1 MKAFLRAAPGAIALA
16 VLVSACAPRATQR
29 GSSDS
34 SLITQEDL
42 AKYPGEPI
50 ERVIER
56 KVPGVVAVR
65 TASGGLMLQVRGQ
78 NSVDVDRVHPPLYV
92 VNDMEYATG
101 SDGAIGINPFEI
113 ASIKVL
119 KGPET
124 AIYGIRGANGVI
136 VIKTKQ
142 AQAPKN

>member
-1 MKAFLRAAPGAIALA
+1 MNALLRTAPGAIALA
-16 VLVSACAPRATQR
+16 VLLAACAPRITQKS
-29 GSSDS
+29 SSDA

-56 KVPGVVAVR
+56 KVPGVQAVR
-65 TASGGLMLQVRGQ
+65 TANGGLMLQVRGMA
-78 NSVDVDRVHPPLYV
+78 SVDNDRVHPPLYIL
-92 VNDMEYATG
+92 NDMEYTTG
-101 SDGAIGINPFEI
+101 ADGALGINPMDI

-142 AQAPKN
+142 AQLKN